1 MAVAQQWSKKLANLP
16 QGKDS
21 DKAFSFEYAGRP
33 FPEGFTRQPGNAEVW
48 AHASGLTVT
57 VESTSYPETGAQ
69 EWTLWF
75 ENRGAADSAPLT
87 NVCPLDARAAFPDG
101 CTVTTAKGTSGKID
115 DFALVTD
122 ALAAGAAKEYAACGS
137 RAYIPFFNVG
147 GEHAGAICALGWT
160 GRWFAKVEAQ
170 ADGARVTGGMP
181 STGFYLR
188 PGERVRTPRV
198 LWLPWSG
205 RRLDA
210 HNALRRHLVGKMP
223 KGADGQPQA
232 PICFGTWGGMKTATH
247 KKLIEFIQKQGFLYD
262 LYWIDAGWYGDD
274 HETEEFQNFE
284 NEDWYFHVGN
294 WRVNRKVHPDGLR
307 PVTDAA
313 HAAGM
318 KVLLW
323 FHSLDCH
330 SHLGWY
336 KEHPEWGRITWDG
349 IAPCVTPHFK
359 DQTTRAKV
367 ASAYLDDPD
376 AYKFIADTI
385 GGLLK
390 EHGADCYRE
399 DTSMP
404 CGHPDEPGRNGIG
417 EMKAVANY
425 YAFWDSLRAQNP
437 GLLIDSCGGGGTHID
452 LETVARSYVLHRSD
466 FNCFSTADPIGS
478 QVGNYGLGH
487 FVPLPCGGTGG
498 AGDSYAF
505 RSSLNGGKAFSF
517 ELKFDKAGRALI
529 GELEGYPFDWHRR
542 MLEEFQT
549 VKPYLWG
556 DFYPL
561 TKCDTSTDRVLAYQL
576 DRPDLGRG
584 VIFAFRRQDCETESF
599 RVTPELKKGVRY
611 VFEDIQGGNPLC
623 INGGEPF
630 DIAIPD
636 KRGSRLILYRKEE

>member
-1 MAVAQQWSKKLANLP
+1 MNRP
-16 QGKDS
+16 
-21 DKAFSFEYAGRP
+21 FSFTYAGRP
-33 FPEGFTRQPGNAEVW
+33 FPEGFERSSQGAEAW
-48 AHASGLTVT
+48 AHPSGLTVT
-57 VESTSYPETGAQ
+57 VESTADPDTGAR

-75 ENRGAADSAPLT
+75 ENRGAADSAPLA
-87 NVCPLDARAAFPDG
+87 NVYPLDARTVFPDG

-122 ALAAGAAKEYAACGS
+122 PLRPGDSKEYAACGS

-147 GEHAGAICALGWT
+147 GEQAGAICALGWT
-160 GRWFAKVEAQ
+160 GRWFVKVEASE
-170 ADGARVTGGMP
+170 GCARVTGGMP
-181 STGFYLR
+181 TTGFYLR

-198 LWLPWSG
+198 LWMPWTG

-210 HNALRRHLVGKMP
+210 HNALRRHLVKQMP

-247 KKLIEFIQKQGFLYD
+247 LKLIEFIKARGFRYD

-284 NEDWYFHVGN
+284 NEDWFFHVGN

-313 HAAGM
+313 HGAGM

-323 FHSLDCH
+323 FHSLQCH
-330 SHLGWY
+330 THLGWY
-336 KEHPEWGRITWDG
+336 KEHPEWGRTGHEFSFGTKYMKEPRLVKMAD
-349 IAPCVTPHFK
+349 V
-359 DQTTRAKV
+359 
-367 ASAYLDDPD
+367 YMDDPE
-376 AYKFIADTI
+376 ASRFIADTI

-390 EHGADCYRE
+390 EHGADSYRE
-399 DTSMP
+399 DTTMP
-404 CGHPDEPGRNGIG
+404 GGHPDEPGRDGIG
-417 EMKAVANY
+417 EMKAVENY

-466 FNCFSTADPIGS
+466 YNCYPTADPIGS
-478 QVGNYGLGH
+478 QVGNHGLGH
-487 FVPLPCGGTGG
+487 FLPLPCGGVYPQTGRS
-498 AGDSYAF
+498 DDTYAF
-505 RSSLNGGKAFSF
+505 RSSLNGGKSFSF
-517 ELKFDKAGRALI
+517 GLKFDADGRALI

-561 TKCDTSTDRVLAYQL
+561 TECDTATDGVLAYQL
-576 DRPDLGRG
+576 DRPDLGQG
-584 VIFAFRRQDCETESF
+584 VIFAFRRQDCEVESF
-599 RVTPELKKGVRY
+599 RVTPELEKGASY
-611 VFEDIQGGNPLC
+611 VFEDIEGGTPATVT
-623 INGGEPF
+623 GGEAF
-630 DIAIPD
+630 EIAIAD
-636 KRGSRLILYRKEE
+636 KRGSRLILYRKGEA

>member
-1 MAVAQQWSKKLANLP
+1 MDKL
-16 QGKDS
+16 
-21 DKAFSFEYAGRP
+21 FSFDYGGRP
-33 FPEGFTRQPGNAEVW
+33 FPEGFERSPQGPEVW
-48 AHASGLTVT
+48 AHPSGLTVT
-57 VESTSYPETGAQ
+57 VESTSDPGTGAQ

-75 ENRGAADSAPLT
+75 ENRGTADSAPLT
-87 NVCPLDARAAFPDG
+87 NVYPLDARAAFPDG
-101 CTVTTAKGTSGKID
+101 CTVTTAKGTTGKID
-115 DFALVTD
+115 DFALVKNS
-122 ALAAGAAKEYAACGS
+122 LHPGESKEYAACGS

-147 GEHAGAICALGWT
+147 GEHAGAVCALGWT
-160 GRWFAKVEAQ
+160 GRWSVKVDVHEG
-170 ADGARVTGGMP
+170 GARVTGGMP
-181 STGFYLR
+181 SAGFYLR
-188 PGERVRTPRV
+188 PGERVRTPRA
-198 LWLPWSG
+198 LWMPWNG

-210 HNALRRHLVGKMP
+210 HSALRRHLVKNMP

-247 KKLIEFIQKQGFLYD
+247 KKLIEFIKAQGFRYD

-274 HETEEFQNFE
+274 HETEEFQNFA
-284 NEDWYFHVGN
+284 NEDWFFHVGN

-336 KEHPEWGRITWDG
+336 KEHPEWGRITWEG
-349 IAPCVTPHFK
+349 HFGTKYMKEPHPIV
-359 DQTTRAKV
+359 KV
-367 ASAYLDDPD
+367 ASAYLDDP
-376 AYKFIADTI
+376 ATARFIADTI

-404 CGHPDEPGRNGIG
+404 AGHPDEPGRDGIG
-417 EMKAVANY
+417 EMKAVENY

-437 GLLIDSCGGGGTHID
+437 GLLIDNCGGGGTHID
-452 LETVARSYVLHRSD
+452 LETVARSYVFHRSD
-466 FNCFSTADPIGS
+466 YNCYPDADPIGS
-478 QVGNYGLGH
+478 QVGNHGLGH
-487 FVPLPCGGTGG
+487 FVPLPCGAVGG
-498 AGDSYAF
+498 AGDTYAF

-517 ELKFDKAGRALI
+517 SLKFDKAGKALI
-529 GELEGYPFDWHRR
+529 GELAGYPFDWHRR

-561 TKCDTSTDRVLAYQL
+561 TECDTATDGVLAYQL
-576 DRPDLGRG
+576 DRSDLGRG

-599 RVTPELKKGVRY
+599 RVTPELEKGVRY
-611 VFEDIQGGNPLC
+611 VFEEIEGGAPAYVTGAETL
-623 INGGEPF
+623 E
-630 DIAIPD
+630 IAIAE
-636 KRGSRLILYRKEE
+636 KRGSRLILYRKDGGK

>member
-1 MAVAQQWSKKLANLP
+1 MNKLY
-16 QGKDS
+16 
-21 DKAFSFEYAGRP
+21 SFDYAGRP
-33 FPEGFTRQPGNAEVW
+33 FPEGFTRQPGSAEVW

-57 VESTSYPETGAQ
+57 VESASYPETGVA

-87 NVCPLDARAAFPDG
+87 NVFPLDARAAFPDG

-115 DFALVTD
+115 DFALVKD

-147 GEHAGAICALGWT
+147 GARAGAICALGWT
-160 GRWFAKVEAQ
+160 GRWFLKVETREG
-170 ADGARVTGGMP
+170 GARVTGGMP

-188 PGERVRTPRV
+188 PGERVRSPRV

-210 HNALRRHLVGKMP
+210 HNALRRHLVTKMP

-247 KKLIEFIQKQGFLYD
+247 LKLIEHIKKQGFRYD

-274 HETEEFQNFE
+274 HETDEFQNFE

-294 WRVNRKVHPDGLR
+294 WRVNRTVHPDGLR

-323 FHSLDCH
+323 FHSFDCH

-336 KEHPEWGRITWDG
+336 KDHPEWGRITWDG

-359 DQTTRAKV
+359 DQTKRAKV
-367 ASAYLDDPD
+367 ASIYLDDPE
-376 AYKFIADTI
+376 AYKFIAGTI

-390 EHGADCYRE
+390 EHGADSYRE
-399 DTSMP
+399 DTSFP
-404 CGHPDEPGRNGIG
+404 CGHLDEPGRDGIG
-417 EMKAVANY
+417 EMKAVENY

-466 FNCFSTADPIGS
+466 YACHPNADPIGA
-478 QVGNYGLGH
+478 QVGNHGLGH
-487 FVPLPCGGTGG
+487 FLPLPCVGYGG
-498 AGDSYAF
+498 ASTYAF
-505 RSSLNGGKAFSF
+505 RSTLNGGKSFSF
-517 ELKFDKAGRALI
+517 GLKFDA
-529 GELEGYPFDWHRR
+529 DWYRQ

-561 TKCDTSTDRVLAYQL
+561 TDCDTATDRVLAYQL

-584 VIFAFRRQDCETESF
+584 VIFAFRRQDCEAASF
-599 RVTPELKKGVRY
+599 CVTPELEKGVRY
-611 VFEDIQGGNPLC
+611 VFEDIEGGTPMYVTS
-623 INGGEPF
+623 GEAF
-630 DIAIPD
+630 EIAIAD
-636 KRGSRLILYRKEE
+636 KRGSRLILYRKDESKTALQP

>member
-1 MAVAQQWSKKLANLP
+1 MDKK
-16 QGKDS
+16 
-21 DKAFSFEYAGRP
+21 FSFNYVGRP
-33 FPEGFTRQPGNAEVW
+33 FPEGFERSSQGAEVW
-48 AHASGLTVT
+48 THASGLTVT

-69 EWTLWF
+69 EWMLWF

-101 CTVTTAKGTSGKID
+101 CTVTTAKGTSCKID

-122 ALAAGAAKEYAACGS
+122 VLEAGESKEYASCGS
-137 RAYIPFFNVG
+137 RAFIPFFNVG
-147 GEHAGAICALGWT
+147 SERAGGICALGWT
-160 GRWFAKVEAQ
+160 GRWFAKVEAH
-170 ADGARVTGGMP
+170 AGGARVTGGMP

-188 PGERVRTPRV
+188 PSERVRTPLV
-198 LWLPWSG
+198 LWMPWSG
-205 RRLDA
+205 RRVDA

-247 KKLIEFIQKQGFLYD
+247 KKLIEFIQEQGFRYN

-284 NEDWYFHVGN
+284 NEDWFFHVGN
-294 WRVNRKVHPDGLR
+294 WRINRTVHPDGLR

-323 FHSLDCH
+323 FHSFGCH
-330 SHLGWY
+330 SHMGWY
-336 KEHPEWGRITWDG
+336 KEHPEWGHITWVGQFGSKYMKQPLPTVKMVDVYMDD
-349 IAPCVTPHFK
+349 P
-359 DQTTRAKV
+359 V
-367 ASAYLDDPD
+367 AS
-376 AYKFIADTI
+376 KFIADTI

-404 CGHPDEPGRNGIG
+404 SGHVDESGRDGIG
-417 EMKAVANY
+417 EMKAMENY

-437 GLLIDSCGGGGTHID
+437 GLLIDNCGGGGTHID
-452 LETVARSYVLHRSD
+452 LETVARSYVFHRSD
-466 FNCFSTADPIGS
+466 YNCYPDADPIGS

-487 FVPLPCGGTGG
+487 FVPLPCGGVGG
-498 AGDSYAF
+498 GGDSYAF

-517 ELKFDKAGRALI
+517 ELKFDKAGKALI

-561 TKCDTSTDRVLAYQL
+561 TDCDIATDRAFAYQL
-576 DRPDLGRG
+576 ARPDLGSG
-584 VIFAFRRQDCETESF
+584 VIFAFRRQDCETASF
-599 RVTPELKKGVRY
+599 RVTPELEKGVRY
-611 VFEDIQGGNPLC
+611 VFEDIEGGTPMS
-623 INGGEPF
+623 ITGGESF
-630 DIAIPD
+630 EIAIAE
-636 KRGSRLILYRKEE
+636 KRGSRLILYRKDESKTVSQP